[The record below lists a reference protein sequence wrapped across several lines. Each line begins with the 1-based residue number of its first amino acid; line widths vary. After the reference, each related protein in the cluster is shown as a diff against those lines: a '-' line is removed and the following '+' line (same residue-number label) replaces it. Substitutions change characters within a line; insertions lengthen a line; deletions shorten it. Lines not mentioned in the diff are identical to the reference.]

1 MEKQIIIAQFSQ
13 SVTTQPQ
20 YDHDDC
26 QTLENNVVEILYINY
41 TGLKDF
47 IKMIKI

>member
-1 MEKQIIIAQFSQ
+1 MQKQIIIAQFSQ

-41 TGLKDF
+41 TGTQRFYKND
-47 IKMIKI
+47 